1 MIPDVNLLVAAFRED
16 HPRHRSARDWLARTR
31 SSCAPGSATLVLL
44 AVVVAGFLRVTTNPR
59 VFVNPDVIE
68 DAVAFVDAL
77 LGSPGVEL
85 QSGAAE
91 WPLLRDKLLLLRL
104 HGNLVTDAWI
114 AATTQA
120 LAEHLVTFDRD
131 FTRLLPARDITLL
144 VQP

>member
-1 MIPDVNLLVAAFRED
+1 M
-16 HPRHRSARDWLARTR
+16 
-31 SSCAPGSATLVLL
+31 LL